1 LFWFARK
8 IDFCQQRPQAPSSC
22 GLEKEKR
29 PTSFVGKNF
38 DQLDKNCIGAFTL
51 LPRRAGAGFSELF
64 HAEAKITLVDDGDQK
79 ICDAF
84 HD

>member
-1 LFWFARK
+1 VAWKKKKDPLLLF
-8 IDFCQQRPQAPSSC
+8 
-22 GLEKEKR
+22 
-29 PTSFVGKNF
+29 GKNF
-38 DQLDKNCIGAFTL
+38 DQLDKNCIGACTL